1 MTLDEHNAVPQQRTW
16 EHFPHA
22 ADIGVRG
29 FGNTPAGAFEQ
40 AARALTAVVADLD
53 SVQARHVVEIRC
65 ESTDPELLLFDWLNA
80 LIYDM
85 AVRHMLFSRFD
96 VRIDSQHLEARAW
109 GENLDLCMA
118 NYYFS
123 CIISHLIGL
132 AAYSSLPTL
141 FPYMDWAAGTVTMNS
156 CQLQELLSHC
166 S

>member
-109 GENLDLCMA
+109 GENLDLSRHRPA
-118 NYYFS
+118 VEIKGATFTE
-123 CIISHLIGL
+123 LKL
-132 AAYSSLPTL
+132 AQ
-141 FPYMDWAAGTVTMNS
+141 DAGGRWTAQCVVDV
-156 CQLQELLSHC
+156 
-166 S
+166 